1 MVFLFRNVLQKRN
14 AFTRAANELISWR
27 RKLNKSFWHSFG
39 NRVSNT
45 DIQDNGYP
53 GYLEISVRRIFQQVS
68 VYPLTDTRSQFFRQ
82 IELKSSIEWH
92 FSDVFLGKINLIC
105 TSSTG
110 NQKAT
115 DLIYV
120 GIQNIFLW
128 ERIFVKSTL

>member
-1 MVFLFRNVLQKRN
+1 MTL
-14 AFTRAANELISWR
+14 
-27 RKLNKSFWHSFG
+27 G
-39 NRVSNT
+39 CRVSNT

-120 GIQNIFLW
+120 GIQNIFL
-128 ERIFVKSTL
+128 